1 MTEVS
6 QKAIEGILTTINN
19 WLDKA
24 PDYVVELVHRY
35 SMFYGIS
42 NMVWAFLWLLVIVV
56 SIWIFKRF
64 KKWCDKDLEWPMMS
78 FWFLLCIWW
87 IVAFIICVMEC
98 LKWFLVPEVVLL
110 QHF

>member
-42 NMVWAFLWLLVIVV
+42 NMVWALIWAICIIISIV
-56 SIWIFKRF
+56 IFKRYQKYYDNDF
-64 KKWCDKDLEWPMMS
+64 EVPMMS
-78 FWFLLCIWW
+78 FWVILCFWWIIAFILCI
-87 IVAFIICVMEC
+87 IGT
-98 LKWFLVPEVVLL
+98 LKWFFIPEIVLL